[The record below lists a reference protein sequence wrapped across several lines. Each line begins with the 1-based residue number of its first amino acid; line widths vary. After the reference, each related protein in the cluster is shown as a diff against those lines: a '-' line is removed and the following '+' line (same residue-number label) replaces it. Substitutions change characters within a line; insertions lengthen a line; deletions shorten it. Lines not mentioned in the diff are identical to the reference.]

1 MRSTADLVA
10 FYADSWIAGDRNA
23 VRQLLD
29 PEAEIEW
36 NLDMA
41 VDDEEL
47 LQTLHRIAQFADGV
61 TVFSKVSNELGA
73 ALVYDCAAP
82 FGTARMAEFLTV
94 DDGRITRVRQI
105 YDAVAINR
113 FFPGLVENEDDEY
126 YED

>member
-1 MRSTADLVA
+1 VGTEEVAA
-10 FYADSWIAGDRNA
+10 FYADSWIGGDRSA
-23 VRQLLD
+23 VRRLLD

-36 NLDMA
+36 NLDLA

-47 LQTLHRIAQFADGV
+47 LQTLHRIAMFADGV
-61 TVFSKVSNELGA
+61 TVFAKSCNELGA

-82 FGTARMAEFLTV
+82 FGTARMAEFLTI

-113 FFPGLVENEDDEY
+113 YFPGLVQNEDDEY